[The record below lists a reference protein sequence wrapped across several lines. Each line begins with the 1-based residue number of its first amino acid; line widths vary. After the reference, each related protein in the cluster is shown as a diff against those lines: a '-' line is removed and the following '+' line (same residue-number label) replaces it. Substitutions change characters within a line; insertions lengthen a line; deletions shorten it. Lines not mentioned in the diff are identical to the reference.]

1 MCNRLH
7 KMAKQ
12 EKNLKSISGF
22 ESLGTENVKSTIHF
36 ESLGTENRK
45 STFGFEK
52 IGTEK
57 LYLLALP
64 DTIQSTYNGKNV
76 YSIKRL
82 VTSMLQKNLNRFNV
96 LQICATGC
104 TFYSGILSG
113 SFGGRAAVLLIPV
126 NSIMAYC
133 CTC

>member
-57 LYLLALP
+57 LYLLARL
-64 DTIQSTYNGKNV
+64 DTMQATYKGK
-76 YSIKRL
+76 
-82 VTSMLQKNLNRFNV
+82 TLNRFKV
-96 LQICATGC
+96 LTFCPIDGK
-104 TFYSGILSG
+104 FYSGILSG

>member
-1 MCNRLH
+1 
-7 KMAKQ
+7 MAKQ

-57 LYLLALP
+57 LYLLARL
-64 DTIQSTYNGKNV
+64 DTMQATYKE
-76 YSIKRL
+76 K
-82 VTSMLQKNLNRFNV
+82 TLNRFKV
-96 LQICATGC
+96 LLFCATGC
-104 TFYSGILSG
+104 TFSIKAEID
-113 SFGGRAAVLLIPV
+113 FRFCLLE
-126 NSIMAYC
+126 
-133 CTC
+133 